1 MTVKKFIEYLQTLP
15 QDAILVEQLPDIYSN
30 SIYEYR
36 TDNKMVRLLSEEEIK
51 KQVKLLKNKNITNR
65 YNHKINEPV
74 VTLTHSSEIQTWY
87 SSYC

>member
-30 SIYEYR
+30 NVYGYHI
-36 TDNKMVRLLSEEEIK
+36 DNKMVRILSEEEIK
-51 KQVKLLKNKNITNR
+51 KQVKLLKNKNITNQ
-65 YNHKINEPV
+65 YNHSINEPV
-74 VTLTHSSEIQTWY
+74 VTLSRSEEIQTWY

>member
-30 SIYEYR
+30 NIYGYR
-36 TDNKMVRLLSEEEIK
+36 IDNKMVRILSEEEIK
-51 KQVKLLKNKNITNR
+51 KQVKFLKNKNIINQS
-65 YNHKINEPV
+65 NHSINEPV
-74 VTLTHSSEIQTWY
+74 VTLSHSEEIQTWY